1 MGISHAMTSFGESV
15 PLPDAVTRAAIGLMV
30 GQTQRRLARSP
41 ADADSRFAGAMA
53 PYPIAVNTTDA
64 NAQHYEIPAD
74 FFTLAANDPVLA
86 GRKEDTILDSW
97 VFAGA
102 GIDAV
107 WRRGKKLVSA
117 GRHCA
122 HESVVARYGEVLRR
136 LMAA

>member
-1 MGISHAMTSFGESV
+1 MLEYAQRLAHRARNLWPRNEGES
-15 PLPDAVTRAAIGLMV
+15 TGRALF
-30 GQTQRRLARSP
+30 
-41 ADADSRFAGAMA
+41 DGALSGG
-53 PYPIAVNTTDA
+53 A
-64 NAQHYEIPAD
+64 NALGQPNPGLCTGSSAD